1 MVDSEELA
9 RLPMEVWLII
19 FSRLAGPDLLR
30 CEGVCRAWREEIRHQ
45 LETGRITRR
54 GLRCCRLRTEAGG
67 YTEHR
72 RNVWDSLSLK
82 SDVPVMIVGI
92 GVYSP
97 SGHTQVSVDARPLE
111 DNLRPID
118 VSTELDSSNEEEG
131 NIMTLYGKPG
141 STKPFRFRLEAEQWW
156 ELMLNIRPVRTG
168 YDPVT
173 GGSVWSAR
181 GGGGRCELSCHGV
194 TFSFRPTVR
203 EGWRSEVEEGQFPC
217 FYFWKL

>member
-1 MVDSEELA
+1 MVESDQLA
-9 RLPMEVWLII
+9 WLPMEVWLII
-19 FSRLAGPDLLR
+19 FSQLEGPDLLR
-30 CEGVCRAWREEIRHQ
+30 CEGVCRTWRQEIRHQ
-45 LETGRITRR
+45 VETGRITRR

-82 SDVPVMIVGI
+82 ADAPVLIVGI

-97 SGHTQVSVDARPLE
+97 SGHTQVAVDARPLE
-111 DNLRPID
+111 ENLRPID

-141 STKPFRFRLEAEQWW
+141 SMKPFRFRLEAEEWW
-156 ELMLNIRPVRTG
+156 EMMLNIRPVRTG

-181 GGGGRCELSCHGV
+181 GGGGRCEVTSHGV